1 MTKRKRRQYLP
12 EESLQCLLEDLIDGK
27 DVKDLAHKYNLTPC
41 AVNWNKRKYLE
52 VVLRRKPIQL
62 KLL

>member
-1 MTKRKRRQYLP
+1 MAKRKRRQYLS
-12 EESLQCLLEDLIDGK
+12 EENLQCLLEDLIEGK
-27 DVKDLAHKYNLTPC
+27 DTKDLANKYNLTPC
-41 AVNWNKRKYLE
+41 AVLWNKRKYLE